1 MRLLFITSNRIGDAV
16 LSTGLL
22 SHLIDRDPGI
32 RVTVAAGPASA
43 PLFEAVPG
51 LEQVIIL
58 RKARFKAHWL
68 RLWRSVGLARWDV
81 AVDLRR
87 SAILGFV
94 RAGEKMTV
102 PKANGIVHRVDLLG
116 KMIGR
121 EGNPPLPK
129 LWWNAVHDVK
139 AAELLGEG
147 SGPVLAIGPTA
158 NWQGKVWPAERFV
171 DLIETLTGSEGA
183 LPKARVAVF
192 GGPNERLQANPV
204 LRAIPTERRID
215 LVGKA
220 DLLTA
225 AAVLHRSAL
234 YVGND
239 SGLMHMAAAVGAPTV
254 GLFGPS
260 EDALYAPRGQN
271 AVAIRTPE
279 TMAELIDFP
288 GYDRHTVGSLMTSL
302 SVDAVLDGVRSVLG
316 GKAKS

>member
-43 PLFEAVPG
+43 PLFGAVPG
-51 LEQVIIL
+51 LERVIVL
-58 RKARFKAHWL
+58 RKARFKAHWW
-68 RLWRSVGLARWDV
+68 RLWRAVGLTRWDV

-87 SAILGFV
+87 SAILGLV

-102 PKANGIVHRVDLLG
+102 PKAAGMVHRVDLLG
-116 KMIGR
+116 QMIGR
-121 EGNPPLPK
+121 EEDPPLPK
-129 LWWNAVHDVK
+129 LWWNPPHDENAVK
-139 AAELLGEG
+139 LLGAE
-147 SGPVLAIGPTA
+147 SGPVLAVGPTA
-158 NWQGKVWPAERFV
+158 NWQGKIWPAGRFV
-171 DLIETLTGSEGA
+171 DLIEAVTAPDGC
-183 LPKARVAVF
+183 LPGARVAVF
-192 GGPNERLQANPV
+192 GGPSERLQANPV
-204 LRAIPTERRID
+204 LRAIPKERRID

-225 AAVLHRSAL
+225 ASVLHRASL

-239 SGLMHMAAAVGAPTV
+239 SGLMHMAAAVGVPTV

-260 EDALYAPRGQN
+260 EDALYAPRGRN
-271 AVAIRTPE
+271 AIAVRTPE
-279 TMAELIDFP
+279 TMAELIGFP

-302 SVDAVLDGVRSVLG
+302 SVDTVLNGVRSVLG
-316 GKAKS
+316 EQVCR

>member
-43 PLFEAVPG
+43 PLFGAVPG
-51 LEQVIIL
+51 LDRVIVL
-58 RKARFKAHWL
+58 RKDRFKAHWW
-68 RLWRSVGLARWDV
+68 RLWRSVGLNRWDV

-87 SAILGFV
+87 SAILGLI

-102 PKANGIVHRVDLLG
+102 PKATGAVHRVDLLG
-116 KMIGR
+116 QMIGR
-121 EGNPPLPK
+121 SANPPLPK
-129 LWWNAVHDVK
+129 LWWNAPHDANAVK
-139 AAELLGEG
+139 LLGDTA
-147 SGPVLAIGPTA
+147 GPLLAIGPTA
-158 NWQGKVWPAERFV
+158 NWQGKIWPAERFV
-171 DLIETLTGSEGA
+171 ELIETLTGPGG
-183 LPKARVAVF
+183 PMQDARVAVF
-192 GGPNERLQANPV
+192 GGPNERPQANPV
-204 LRAIPTERRID
+204 LRAIPQDRRVD

-225 AAVLHRSAL
+225 AAVLHRASL

-260 EDALYAPRGQN
+260 EDALYAPRGRN
-271 AVAIRTPE
+271 AIAVRTPE
-279 TMAELIDFP
+279 SMAELIGFP

-302 SVDAVLDGVRSVLG
+302 TVDSVLTG
-316 GKAKS
+316 VESLMGWTPR